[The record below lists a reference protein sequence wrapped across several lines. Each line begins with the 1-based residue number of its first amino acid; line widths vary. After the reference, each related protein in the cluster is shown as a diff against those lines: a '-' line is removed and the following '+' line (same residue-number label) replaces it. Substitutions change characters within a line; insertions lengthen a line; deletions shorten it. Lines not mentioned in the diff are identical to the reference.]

1 MLKSSNR
8 GSGIVQVYE
17 LTGNSVV
24 LKSEMEK
31 PVAFKCCTMGA
42 SSLSAKR
49 VATGDFKGR
58 LCIWDLENMKNP
70 VYSVKAHDDIINCM
84 DGVGGIGVENG
95 QPEIVT
101 GSRDGFVK
109 VWDVRV
115 SDQPVLSISP
125 AEGERKRDTWAV
137 AFGKY
142 D

>member
-1 MLKSSNR
+1 M
-8 GSGIVQVYE
+8 QVYE

-31 PVAFKCCTMGA
+31 PVAFKCSTMGA
-42 SSLSAKR
+42 SSLSSKR

-58 LCIWDLENMKNP
+58 LCLWDIENLKNP
-70 VYSVKAHDDIINCM
+70 VYSVQAHDDIINTM
-84 DGVGGIGVENG
+84 DGAGGIGVENG

-115 SDQPVLSISP
+115 ADQPVLCISP
-125 AEGERKRDTWAV
+125 AQGERKRDTWAV
-137 AFGKY
+137 AFGKLEILNVRKFL
-142 D
+142 